1 MCSDIMVPHISV
13 LIYLFYMLSSFWIL
27 CRHMNGLWRHQ
38 STCLVWRQMKH
49 RRLNRLY
56 RSWSAYSSI
65 WWPTH
70 PLLTITSR
78 RWCNWLA
85 NWTMRRWSS
94 RQRQAAHCIFV
105 GNLFLKSMCPFYT
118 CQWKNV
124 HKTIILELRLNLLS
138 FGSCFYFLLQVN
150 RI

>member
-1 MCSDIMVPHISV
+1 M
-13 LIYLFYMLSSFWIL
+13 SSFWIL

-38 STCLVWRQMKH
+38 STCLVWRQMKPRH
-49 RRLNRLY
+49 LNRLY

-65 WWPTH
+65 LWPTH

-85 NWTMRRWSS
+85 NWTMTRWSS
-94 RQRQAAHCIFV
+94 RQRQAAHYISV
-105 GNLFLKSMCPFYT
+105 GNVFLRVQYVSILYISA
-118 CQWKNV
+118 KNV
-124 HKTIILELRLNLLS
+124 PKTIILELTLKLKWLS
-138 FGSCFYFLLQVN
+138 FGSCFHFCLQVN